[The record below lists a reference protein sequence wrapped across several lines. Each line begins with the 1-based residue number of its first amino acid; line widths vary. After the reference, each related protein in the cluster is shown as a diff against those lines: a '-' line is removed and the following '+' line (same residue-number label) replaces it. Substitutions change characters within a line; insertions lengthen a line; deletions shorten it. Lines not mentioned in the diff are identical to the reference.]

1 MKTKTVDNC
10 ASHLGQMVGRI
21 TRIRGQKVSRKYR
34 RIANYVARTL
44 VVPSTINEVLAKGL
58 KHMPRAKA
66 ISRMTVSMVANH
78 RGR

>member
-10 ASHLGQMVGRI
+10 ASHLGQMVGRV

-34 RIANYVARTL
+34 RIANYAARTL

-66 ISRMTVSMVANH
+66 ISRMIVSMVANH